1 MVAQFRIAT
10 AGTQEPMRNLGF
22 HSTFAFLRA
31 LFVSFVTFMVRCGSK
46 QYSMRSEVWLAAAIG
61 GSLLLPGCT
70 HSPMLKYSLDV
81 PAQTMNVLDAPE
93 IRDGRPRF
101 REIFCSTLREHP
113 DRKRRECEE
122 LLHRLGDEA
131 RGREDPAAP
140 AAHDTRLHLVFV
152 PGMFNDCARSVALPF
167 ETAVPR
173 LRTLGYQAEILPVSG
188 RSSSSFNAARIAEF
202 VSQLPAVDRRL
213 VLVGHSKGAVD
224 ILEFMVT
231 YPDLASRVVAVVSV
245 AGAINGSPLAD
256 AAGDLYQ
263 RSVKDSALP
272 GCAPGDGAAFTSLQP
287 AQRLNWLI
295 ANPLPQSARY
305 FSLVAF
311 TRSDAVSGPLQPFA
325 AALAE
330 IDPRNDGQL
339 LFYDQVIPG
348 ATLLGY
354 ANADHWAVAVPIEE
368 KRPLLAALVTGY
380 NRFPRD
386 LLVEAIVLYTAEQLA
401 TQRSTP

>member
-1 MVAQFRIAT
+1 MRTIVGMVA
-10 AGTQEPMRNLGF
+10 
-22 HSTFAFLRA
+22 AFL
-31 LFVSFVTFMVRCGSK
+31 GS
-46 QYSMRSEVWLAAAIG
+46 A
-61 GSLLLPGCT
+61 LLLGCAS
-70 HSPMLKYSLDV
+70 SPMLKYNLEL
-81 PAQTMNVLDAPE
+81 PALTLNVLDAPQ
-93 IRDGRPRF
+93 IQDGRPRF

-122 LLHRLGDEA
+122 LLLRLGDEA
-131 RGREDPAAP
+131 PTPEQPGAP
-140 AAHDTRLHLVFV
+140 AVHDTRLHVVFV
-152 PGMFNDCARSVALPF
+152 PGMFNDCASIVALPF

-173 LRTLGYQAEILPVSG
+173 LRSLGYQAEILSVSG

-202 VSQLPAVDRRL
+202 VSQLAAADRRL

-224 ILEFMVT
+224 ILEFMVA
-231 YPDLASRVVAVVSV
+231 YPDLASRVGAVVSV

-256 AAGDLYQ
+256 MAGDLYQ
-263 RSVKDSALP
+263 RSFKDATLP
-272 GCAPGDGAAFTSLQP
+272 GCAPGDGGAFTSLQP

-295 ANPLPQSARY
+295 ANRLPQSAKY

-311 TRSDAVSGPLQPFA
+311 TRSDAVAGPLRPFA

-368 KRPLLAALVTGY
+368 KHPLFAMLVTGY
-380 NRFPRD
+380 NRYPRD

-401 TQRSTP
+401 TERSAP

>member
-1 MVAQFRIAT
+1 MRTIAWMVAAVV
-10 AGTQEPMRNLGF
+10 G
-22 HSTFAFLRA
+22 SA
-31 LFVSFVTFMVRCGSK
+31 L
-46 QYSMRSEVWLAAAIG
+46 
-61 GSLLLPGCT
+61 SLGCT
-70 HSPMLKYSLDV
+70 HSPMLRYSLDL
-81 PAQTMNVLDAPE
+81 PAQTMNVLNAPE
-93 IRDGRPRF
+93 VHDGRPRF

-113 DRKRRECEE
+113 DRKRRECDE

-131 RGREDPAAP
+131 PTPEPPGAS

-152 PGMFNDCARSVALPF
+152 PGMFNDCASMVALPF

-173 LRTLGYQAEILPVSG
+173 LSMLGYHAEILPVSG
-188 RSSSSFNAARIAEF
+188 RSSSAFNAARIAEF
-202 VSQLPAVDRRL
+202 VAQLAVADQHL

-224 ILEFMVT
+224 ILEFMVA
-231 YPDLASRVVAVVSV
+231 YPDLASRVGAVVSV

-256 AAGDLYQ
+256 AAGDLYR
-263 RSVKDSALP
+263 RSVKDATLT
-272 GCAPGDGAAFTSLQP
+272 GCAPGDGGAFTSLQP
-287 AQRLNWLI
+287 SQRLNWLI

-368 KRPLLAALVTGY
+368 KHSLLATLVTGY

-401 TQRSTP
+401 TPRSTP

>member
-1 MVAQFRIAT
+1 MRTITGMVAAVV
-10 AGTQEPMRNLGF
+10 ASALSLGCA
-22 HSTFAFLRA
+22 H
-31 LFVSFVTFMVRCGSK
+31 G
-46 QYSMRSEVWLAAAIG
+46 
-61 GSLLLPGCT
+61 
-70 HSPMLKYSLDV
+70 PMLKYNLDL
-81 PAQTMNVLDAPE
+81 PAQTMNVLNAAE
-93 IRDGRPRF
+93 VQDGRPRF

-131 RGREDPAAP
+131 PAPDRP
-140 AAHDTRLHLVFV
+140 ATPAGHDTRLHLVFV
-152 PGMFNDCARSVALPF
+152 PGMFNDCARTVALPF

-173 LRTLGYQAEILPVSG
+173 LRILGYQAEILPVSG

-224 ILEFMVT
+224 ILEFMVV

-263 RSVKDSALP
+263 RSVKDTALP
-272 GCAPGDGAAFTSLQP
+272 GCAPGDGGAFTSLHP
-287 AQRLNWLI
+287 AQRLNWLV

-311 TRSDAVSGPLQPFA
+311 TRSDEVSGPLQPFA

-354 ANADHWAVAVPIEE
+354 ANADHWGVAVPIEE

-401 TQRSTP
+401 TQRNAP